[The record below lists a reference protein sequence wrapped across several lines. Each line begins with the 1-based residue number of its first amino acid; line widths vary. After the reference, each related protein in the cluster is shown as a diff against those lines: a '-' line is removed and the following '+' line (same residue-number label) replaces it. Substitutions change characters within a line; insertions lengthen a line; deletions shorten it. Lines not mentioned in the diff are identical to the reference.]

1 MPSGLRWFA
10 EHQPFTPIIETLRGL
25 LMGTPVGTT
34 ASSPSPGASGSPWP
48 ASSGRSGSTTAT
60 RPPSRDLPGAGA
72 ASTLPRMLHVTNG
85 DSAAEK
91 LREAGLQGLVAPWRD
106 ILHEGPVPAGLDPA
120 ALREVRVRYLAE
132 HGWAGEE
139 RVRADLEE
147 RDARLAQAVEGRDEI
162 VLWFEP
168 DLYDMLQLAQVLDRL
183 PPDVANL
190 VIVGEEE
197 FTGVAQ
203 LALHELQAVFKGRE
217 VAGKARRV
225 PVGEAL
231 VREGRAVWRA
241 LRNPEPA
248 RLAALVDGTP
258 DLPALGEA
266 VQRFLQQYP
275 WCRSGL
281 NRTER
286 ALLRAVEDGAATP
299 LEAFEAHQRQEE
311 RPVHG
316 RHDGARVPAPAA
328 RGAGRAAHQQA
339 SVRPHRRGARGAER
353 AGAVAGPAGA
363 LARRRPSPARQAA
376 LVLGPRRRQARL
388 TGVRRPASG
397 PSRARP
403 PPWTAAR

>member
-1 MPSGLRWFA
+1 
-10 EHQPFTPIIETLRGL
+10 
-25 LMGTPVGTT
+25 
-34 ASSPSPGASGSPWP
+34 
-48 ASSGRSGSTTAT
+48 
-60 RPPSRDLPGAGA
+60 
-72 ASTLPRMLHVTNG
+72 MLHVTNG

-120 ALREVRVRYLAE
+120 ALREVRVRFLAE

-147 RDARLAQAVEGRDEI
+147 RDARLATAIEGRDEI
-162 VLWFEP
+162 VLWFES

-286 ALLRAVEDGAATP
+286 ALLRAVDDGAATP
-299 LEAFEAHQRQEE
+299 LEAFEAHQGQEE
-311 RPVHG
+311 RPFMGDTTALGYLRRLRAEPGALLTSKRPFALTDEG
-316 RHDGARVPAPAA
+316 RAVLGGQAQWRGRPERWLGGVQLPPGKPRWCWDPAA
-328 RGAGRAAHQQA
+328 GK
-339 SVRPHRRGARGAER
+339 
-353 AGAVAGPAGA
+353 
-363 LARRRPSPARQAA
+363 
-376 LVLGPRRRQARL
+376 LV
-388 TGVRRPASG
+388 
-397 PSRARP
+397 
-403 PPWTAAR
+403 